1 MQRQVIETVDGVT
14 RTAYVDCGAG
24 RARRRGFAS
33 NGDGGG
39 AARHLEPMPNGLRL
53 PDFLFEH
60 PAAMV
65 TKAVGDRNSR

>member
-14 RTAYVDCGAG
+14 RIGYVDCGEG
-24 RARRRGFAS
+24 RARRRPSAQGKT
-33 NGDGGG
+33 
-39 AARHLEPMPNGLRL
+39 EPMPGGYRL

-65 TKAVGDRNSR
+65 TKMPGERNSR